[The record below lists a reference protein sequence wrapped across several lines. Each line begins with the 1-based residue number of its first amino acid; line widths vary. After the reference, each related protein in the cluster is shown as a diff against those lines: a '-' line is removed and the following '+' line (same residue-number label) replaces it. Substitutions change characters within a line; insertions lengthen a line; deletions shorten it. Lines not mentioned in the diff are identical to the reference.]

1 MAKLQSS
8 LTNMLLSLT
17 LIALVAA
24 GLLAGVYTLTKAPID
39 KAKAEKQAAAK
50 LAVLPE
56 MAGLTVSEEAEQVD
70 GMAIYK
76 AYAGEELVGAA
87 VETHENGF
95 GGNFKMMVGFDKE
108 GTITGYQVLEHQE
121 TPGLGSKMDEWFKTD
136 KNRQNVV
143 GLNPGKCKFEVSKDG
158 GDVDAITAATI
169 SSRAFLLAVTKAYNA
184 YLSNK
189 LEAVSG
195 ATTLQESGA
204 TPLQQNETE
213 NNEETKED

>member
-1 MAKLQSS
+1 MAKLKSS

-17 LIALVAA
+17 MIALVAA
-24 GLLAGVYTLTKAPID
+24 GLLAGVYSVTKEPID

-50 LAVLPE
+50 MAVLPAVE
-56 MAGLTVSEEAEQVD
+56 GLRVSDKAEEVE

-76 AYAGEELVGAA
+76 AYAGDELIGAA

-95 GGNFKMMVGFDKE
+95 GGVFKMMVGFDKE

-121 TPGLGSKMDEWFKTD
+121 TPGLGSKMDEWFRTD
-136 KNRQNVV
+136 KNRQSVI
-143 GLNPGKCKFEVSKDG
+143 GLNPGKCNMTVSKDG

-184 YLSNK
+184 YLSDK

-195 ATTLQESGA
+195 ATTLNKEQAPTGPA
-204 TPLQQNETE
+204 M
-213 NNEETKED
+213 NNDEIKED